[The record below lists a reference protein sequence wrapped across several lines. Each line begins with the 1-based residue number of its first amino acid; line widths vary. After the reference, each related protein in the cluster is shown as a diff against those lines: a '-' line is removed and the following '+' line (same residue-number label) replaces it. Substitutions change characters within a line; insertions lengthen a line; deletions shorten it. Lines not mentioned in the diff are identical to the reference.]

1 MNKILIGYLNEFLDM
16 VNKELN
22 EKFPNPD
29 NIQNLAKIKEEVLK
43 LAESKNLQDFSQLQE
58 IIIYYYEKLKT
69 LFPEEELNSFLT
81 QISQKLSQNL

>member
-43 LAESKNLQDFSQLQE
+43 LAEGKNLQDLSQLQE
-58 IIIYYYEKLKT
+58 IIVYYYEKLKT